1 MNPIYAFLIMLS
13 LVTVTTTIWYF
24 TVPLGA
30 FSINLSSN
38 IINSTADLTDATSAN
53 VGRTFDLLGFCLRFW
68 GPLVDVVYVA
78 WFLIYGTRVRPDSEV
93 YY

>member
-24 TVPLGA
+24 TTPLCA
-30 FSINLSSN
+30 LSIDLSSN

-93 YY
+93 Y

>member
-24 TVPLGA
+24 TEPLGA
-30 FSINLSSN
+30 LTINISSDIVN
-38 IINSTADLTDATSAN
+38 NSASLDAGTQAN